1 MRAPSHPQPAARAES
16 PAAHADSPARRP
28 ARSFAAL
35 ALVAA
40 SLTGLAPAQDPAD
53 DGPAPG
59 KHEVPLALQ
68 SDISKAI
75 DLGVEHLL
83 SQQSMDGSW
92 LQNLDGYGSGM
103 TGLALYALLKSGVS
117 PEHPSVRRG
126 FAFMERHPPKKTYS
140 RSCVLL
146 AVATRGLESDEE
158 WIATLTDE
166 LIDSQVSEGWGY
178 PGGHPDLS
186 NTQYAAMALRAAQA
200 AGAKVP
206 SKVWKR
212 LADAVLDYAEP
223 MEGTSSGLTARGF
236 RYTSSAQHAT
246 GSMTGAGI
254 AVLSICLE
262 QIRGRTGP
270 YERALSEGKQ
280 WLQTHFSVDANP
292 VPTSESGSMGRLYYY
307 LYGVERVGSLLDI
320 ELLGGLPWYRLGAES
335 LVNKQSERGQ
345 WGNDSET
352 AFSLLFLSRATGSL
366 GPSSGSGGAT
376 LAARWSF
383 GEDDPK
389 NDVSLRASGR
399 AETTLWISSFGKD
412 ASFKYGSGEEGDGPI
427 IVERVEYWRPPF
439 AGETGQVLIGA
450 VDADEKGEMARRRF
464 ALQCDLDGPRM
475 CSVTAHV
482 FIEGK
487 SKPLK
492 SKPLRVRVGRSDR
505 PEWDAYATS
514 MDENLLRL
522 VRVKVSASSEGER
535 PNTKADNVVDRMTGL
550 GWSPLPDDA
559 APWVELEVSKKLK
572 TNRIILSHAGGS
584 EPRFTDF
591 EIVINGRDRD
601 VIRGTMD
608 PDRRVKTTVE
618 LPKPVPVGTL
628 RLSFPGGPFEKPPTL
643 AEIELQRV
651 R

>member
-1 MRAPSHPQPAARAES
+1 M
-16 PAAHADSPARRP
+16 
-28 ARSFAAL
+28 
-35 ALVAA
+35 AA

-59 KHEVPLALQ
+59 LHEVPLALQ

-246 GSMTGAGI
+246 G
-254 AVLSICLE
+254 
-262 QIRGRTGP
+262 
-270 YERALSEGKQ
+270 
-280 WLQTHFSVDANP
+280 
-292 VPTSESGSMGRLYYY
+292 
-307 LYGVERVGSLLDI
+307 
-320 ELLGGLPWYRLGAES
+320 
-335 LVNKQSERGQ
+335 
-345 WGNDSET
+345 
-352 AFSLLFLSRATGSL
+352 
-366 GPSSGSGGAT
+366 
-376 LAARWSF
+376 
-383 GEDDPK
+383 
-389 NDVSLRASGR
+389 
-399 AETTLWISSFGKD
+399 
-412 ASFKYGSGEEGDGPI
+412 
-427 IVERVEYWRPPF
+427 
-439 AGETGQVLIGA
+439 
-450 VDADEKGEMARRRF
+450 
-464 ALQCDLDGPRM
+464 
-475 CSVTAHV
+475 
-482 FIEGK
+482 
-487 SKPLK
+487 
-492 SKPLRVRVGRSDR
+492 
-505 PEWDAYATS
+505 
-514 MDENLLRL
+514 
-522 VRVKVSASSEGER
+522 
-535 PNTKADNVVDRMTGL
+535 
-550 GWSPLPDDA
+550 
-559 APWVELEVSKKLK
+559 
-572 TNRIILSHAGGS
+572 
-584 EPRFTDF
+584 
-591 EIVINGRDRD
+591 
-601 VIRGTMD
+601 
-608 PDRRVKTTVE
+608 
-618 LPKPVPVGTL
+618 
-628 RLSFPGGPFEKPPTL
+628 
-643 AEIELQRV
+643 
-651 R
+651 